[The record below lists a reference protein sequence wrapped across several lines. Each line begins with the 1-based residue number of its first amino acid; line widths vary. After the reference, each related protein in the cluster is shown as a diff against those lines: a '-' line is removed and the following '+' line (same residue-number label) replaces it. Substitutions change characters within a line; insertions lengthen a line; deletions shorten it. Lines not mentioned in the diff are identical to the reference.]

1 MVAGGTSAFHMIPT
15 MDDIKPNQHVD
26 VWWNGEA
33 RYYPGTVTSV
43 NADGTLEVTYSA
55 RPGSHSHTR
64 YG

>member
-1 MVAGGTSAFHMIPT
+1 M
-15 MDDIKPNQHVD
+15 KPGQHVD

-55 RPGSHSHTR
+55 RPDSLR
-64 YG
+64 RKAPI